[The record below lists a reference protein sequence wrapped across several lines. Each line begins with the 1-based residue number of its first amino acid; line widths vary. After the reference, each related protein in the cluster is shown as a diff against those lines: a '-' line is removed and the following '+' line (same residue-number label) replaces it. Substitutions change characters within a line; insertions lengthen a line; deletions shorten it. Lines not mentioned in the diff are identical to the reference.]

1 MNSVY
6 SNYNDF
12 LFVARWQQ
20 KNVGLTLSNVV
31 DINVEIHNVDS
42 TLLDVVHFSVKIH
55 NVVSP
60 LIRRCPTPHCRI
72 NQKTT
77 LKQRWNVCWVKD
89 LMNICFILNK
99 KILDLF
105 LSFTIWQE
113 YVILNWILKLDTVSE
128 VLLYHNF
135 HFTVILI
142 D

>member
-1 MNSVY
+1 MY

-12 LFVARWQQ
+12 FFVARWQQ

-77 LKQRWNVCWVKD
+77 LKQR
-89 LMNICFILNK
+89 
-99 KILDLF
+99 
-105 LSFTIWQE
+105 
-113 YVILNWILKLDTVSE
+113 
-128 VLLYHNF
+128 
-135 HFTVILI
+135 
-142 D
+142 